1 MAIPEPAPMNVA
13 HFATA
18 SAFRGWLDCHH
29 STERELIVGFYRKE
43 SGRDGLTYP
52 EALDEALCLGWIDG
66 VRRRI
71 DALSYSIRFTP
82 RQPRSH
88 WSTVNLRRVEE
99 LTRLGRMAAPG
110 FAAHAARDPHRTAR
124 GSYEQDNVR
133 LDPELERRFRAQR
146 RAWAFFET
154 QPPGYRRTAL
164 WWVVSAKREDT
175 RLRRLATLI
184 ADSAAHRR
192 LDMLSPSGKRTE

>member
-13 HFATA
+13 HIDTA
-18 SAFRGWLDCHH
+18 SAFRVWLDCHH
-29 STERELIVGFYRKE
+29 RTERELVVGFYRKE
-43 SGRDGLTYP
+43 SGRGGLTYA
-52 EALDEALCLGWIDG
+52 EALDEALCFGWIDG

-110 FAAHAARDPHRTAR
+110 LAAHAARDPNRTAR

-133 LDPELERRFRAQR
+133 LDPELERRFRARR

-175 RLRRLATLI
+175 RLRRLATLV

-192 LDMLSPSGKRTE
+192 LDMISPSGKRTE